1 MKPPYILLLL
11 FFCACAQ
18 KSKEK
23 TDTNNNKDTVETSP
37 KVKDVED
44 AVEAVAQ
51 TANSANF
58 KEVLQ
63 KLKLKSVPV
72 VDSTSFD
79 SFIDEDYY
87 KTINTEALK
96 LAKVYKNWNNPN
108 YNYQV
113 IDAYRLDLSE
123 DFYTVVVTVLQGDN
137 QLESLLINYDLNGG
151 VITSEIVAY
160 DEKAQGWTRFQSKIE
175 AKKIT
180 IKYHVLVSD
189 AAASQMEINTLKIEA
204 DGTLKQLTIDDV
216 FYELVIKTL
225 NINSKKLIPSLQAFK
240 ILPNSPN
247 QAVVVIPELVEGSE
261 EEHYFY
267 LNTHIAIVNL
277 ETKQITHQYF
287 ESSKT
292 NGWVSDAIVLT
303 DIIIDTAPYDVTDKI
318 RAFGI
323 KTHFVGSSR
332 ANQYESETLSLFV
345 KLEDKLQKVL
355 DNYEVLNNVG
365 EWDGFCFGKFIKE
378 EKILIISRQKTNEY
392 YDIIV
397 KSKITETNNFEDE
410 NGACDYKE
418 TSSHQ
423 TSVLTFDGKTYN

>member
-1 MKPPYILLLL
+1 MKRQYILLLL
-11 FFCACAQ
+11 IFSSCAQ
-18 KSKEK
+18 KAN
-23 TDTNNNKDTVETSP
+23 TNSIKDTVEIPS

-44 AVEAVAQ
+44 AVDTVEAVAQ
-51 TANSANF
+51 TDNSTNF

-63 KLKLKSVPV
+63 KLKQKSVPLI
-72 VDSTSFD
+72 DSTSFD
-79 SFIDEDYY
+79 SFIDEEDY

-96 LAKVYKNWNNPN
+96 LVKIYKNWNNPN
-108 YNYQV
+108 YNYRA
-113 IDAYRLDLSE
+113 IDAYRLNLSNK
-123 DFYTVVVTVLQGDN
+123 FYTVVVSVLLGDN
-137 QLESLLINYDLNGG
+137 ELENRLINYDLNGSI
-151 VITSEIVAY
+151 ITSEIVAY
-160 DEKAQGWTRFQSKIE
+160 DEIAEGWTRYQSKIE

-189 AAASQMEINTLKIEA
+189 DDASQMEINTLKIEA
-204 DGTLKQLTIDDV
+204 NGTLKQLTIDDV
-216 FYELVIKTL
+216 FYALVIKTL

-247 QAVVVIPELVEGSE
+247 QAVVVIPEVVEGSE

-303 DIIIDTAPYDVTDKI
+303 DIIIDTAPYSVTDNI

-332 ANQYESETLSLFV
+332 ANQYESENLSLFV

-355 DNYEVLNNVG
+355 DNYEVLNNGG

-378 EKILIISRQKTNEY
+378 EKILIISPQKTNEY

-397 KSKITETNNFEDE
+397 KNKITETNNFEDE
-410 NGACDYKE
+410 KGECDYKE
-418 TSSHQ
+418 TITHQ
-423 TSVLTFDGKTYN
+423 TSVLKFDGKTYN

>member
-1 MKPPYILLLL
+1 MKRQYILLLL
-11 FFCACAQ
+11 IFCSCAQ
-18 KSKEK
+18 KAN
-23 TDTNNNKDTVETSP
+23 TNSIKDTVEIPS

-44 AVEAVAQ
+44 AVDTVEAVAQ
-51 TANSANF
+51 TDENANF

-63 KLKLKSVPV
+63 KLKLKSVPLI
-72 VDSTSFD
+72 DSTSFD
-79 SFIDEDYY
+79 SFIDEEDY

-96 LAKVYKNWNNPN
+96 LVKIYKNWNNPN
-108 YNYQV
+108 YNYRA
-113 IDAYRLDLSE
+113 IDAYRLNLSNK
-123 DFYTVVVTVLQGDN
+123 FYTVVVSVLLGDN
-137 QLESLLINYDLNGG
+137 ELENRLINYDLNGSI
-151 VITSEIVAY
+151 ITSEIVAY
-160 DEKAQGWTRFQSKIE
+160 DEIAEGWTRYQSKIE

-189 AAASQMEINTLKIEA
+189 DAASQMEINTLKIEA
-204 DGTLKQLTIDDV
+204 NGTLKQLTIDDL
-216 FYELVIKTL
+216 FYALVIKTL

-247 QAVVVIPELVEGSE
+247 QAVVVIPEVVEGSE

-303 DIIIDTAPYDVTDKI
+303 DIIIDTAPYSVTDNI

-332 ANQYESETLSLFV
+332 ANQYESENLSLFV

-355 DNYEVLNNVG
+355 DNYEVLNNGG

-378 EKILIISRQKTNEY
+378 EKILIISPQKTNEY

-397 KSKITETNNFEDE
+397 KNKITETNNFEDE
-410 NGACDYKE
+410 KGECDYKE
-418 TSSHQ
+418 TITHQ
-423 TSVLTFDGKTYN
+423 TSVLKFDGKTYN

>member
-1 MKPPYILLLL
+1 MKRQYILLLL
-11 FFCACAQ
+11 IFCSCAQ
-18 KSKEK
+18 KAN
-23 TDTNNNKDTVETSP
+23 TNSIKDTVEIPS

-51 TANSANF
+51 TDENTNF

-63 KLKLKSVPV
+63 KLKLKSVPLI
-72 VDSTSFD
+72 DSTSFD
-79 SFIDEDYY
+79 SFIDEEDY

-96 LAKVYKNWNNPN
+96 LVKVYKNWNNPN
-108 YNYQV
+108 YNYRA
-113 IDAYRLDLSE
+113 IDAYRLNLSK
-123 DFYTVVVTVLQGDN
+123 DFYTVVVTVLLGDN
-137 QLESLLINYDLNGG
+137 ELENRLINYELNGSI
-151 VITSEIVAY
+151 ITSEIVAY
-160 DEKAQGWTRFQSKIE
+160 DEIAEGWTRYQSKIE

-189 AAASQMEINTLKIEA
+189 DDASQMEINTLRIEPN
-204 DGTLKQLTIDDV
+204 GTLKQLTINDV

-240 ILPNSPN
+240 ILPNSSN
-247 QAVVVIPELVEGSE
+247 QAVLIIPEVVEGSE
-261 EEHYFY
+261 EEHYFS
-267 LNTHIAIVNL
+267 LNTHIAVANL

-303 DIIIDTAPYDVTDKI
+303 DIIIDTAPYDVTDNIK
-318 RAFGI
+318 AFGI
-323 KTHFVGSSR
+323 RTHFVGSSR
-332 ANQYESETLSLFV
+332 VNPYESETLSLFV

-378 EKILIISRQKTNEY
+378 EKILIISPQKTNEY

-397 KSKITETNNFEDE
+397 KNKITETNNFEDE
-410 NGACDYKE
+410 NGECDYKE
-418 TSSHQ
+418 TITHQ
-423 TSVLTFDGKTYN
+423 TSVLKFDGKTYN

>member
-1 MKPPYILLLL
+1 MKRQYILLLL
-11 FFCACAQ
+11 IFCSCAQ
-18 KSKEK
+18 KAN
-23 TDTNNNKDTVETSP
+23 TNSIKDTVEIPS

-51 TANSANF
+51 TDENTNF

-63 KLKLKSVPV
+63 KLKLKSVPLI
-72 VDSTSFD
+72 DSTSFD
-79 SFIDEDYY
+79 SFIDEEDY

-96 LAKVYKNWNNPN
+96 LVKVYKNWNNPN
-108 YNYQV
+108 YNYRA
-113 IDAYRLDLSE
+113 IDAYRLNLSK
-123 DFYTVVVTVLQGDN
+123 DFYTVVVTVLLGDN
-137 QLESLLINYDLNGG
+137 ELENRLINYELNGSI
-151 VITSEIVAY
+151 ITSEIVAY
-160 DEKAQGWTRFQSKIE
+160 DEIAEGWTRYQSKIE

-189 AAASQMEINTLKIEA
+189 DDASQMEINTLRIEPN
-204 DGTLKQLTIDDV
+204 GTLKQLTINDV

-240 ILPNSPN
+240 ILPNSSN
-247 QAVVVIPELVEGSE
+247 QAVLIIPEVVEGSE
-261 EEHYFY
+261 EEHYFS
-267 LNTHIAIVNL
+267 LNTHIAVANL

-303 DIIIDTAPYDVTDKI
+303 DIIIDTAPYDVTDNIK
-318 RAFGI
+318 AFGI
-323 KTHFVGSSR
+323 RTHFVGSSR
-332 ANQYESETLSLFV
+332 VNPYESETLSLFV

-378 EKILIISRQKTNEY
+378 EKILIISPQKTNEY

-397 KSKITETNNFEDE
+397 KNKITETKNFEDE
-410 NGACDYKE
+410 NGECDYKE
-418 TSSHQ
+418 TITHQ
-423 TSVLTFDGKTYN
+423 TSVLKFDGETYNQP

>member
-1 MKPPYILLLL
+1 MKRQYILLLL
-11 FFCACAQ
+11 IFCSCAQ
-18 KSKEK
+18 KAN
-23 TDTNNNKDTVETSP
+23 TNSIKDTVEIPS

-51 TANSANF
+51 TDENTNF

-63 KLKLKSVPV
+63 KLKLKSVPLI
-72 VDSTSFD
+72 DSTSFD
-79 SFIDEDYY
+79 SFIDEEDY

-96 LAKVYKNWNNPN
+96 LVKVYKNWNNPN
-108 YNYQV
+108 YNYRA
-113 IDAYRLDLSE
+113 IDAYRLNLSNK
-123 DFYTVVVTVLQGDN
+123 FYTVVVSVLLGDN
-137 QLESLLINYDLNGG
+137 ELENRLINYDLNGSI
-151 VITSEIVAY
+151 ITSEIVAY
-160 DEKAQGWTRFQSKIE
+160 DEIAEGWTRYQSKIE
-175 AKKIT
+175 AKRIT

-189 AAASQMEINTLKIEA
+189 DAASQMEINTLKIEA
-204 DGTLKQLTIDDV
+204 NGTLKQLTIDDV
-216 FYELVIKTL
+216 FYALVIKTL

-247 QAVVVIPELVEGSE
+247 QAVVVIPEVVEGSE

-292 NGWVSDAIVLT
+292 NGWVSDAIVLA
-303 DIIIDTAPYDVTDKI
+303 DIIIDTAPYDVTDNIK
-318 RAFGI
+318 AFGI
-323 KTHFVGSSR
+323 RTHFVGSSR
-332 ANQYESETLSLFV
+332 VNPYESETLSLFV
-345 KLEDKLQKVL
+345 KFEDKLQKVL

-378 EKILIISRQKTNEY
+378 EKILIISPQKTNEY

-397 KSKITETNNFEDE
+397 KNKITETNNFEDE
-410 NGACDYKE
+410 NGECDYKE
-418 TSSHQ
+418 TITHQ
-423 TSVLTFDGKTYN
+423 TSVLKFDGETYNQP